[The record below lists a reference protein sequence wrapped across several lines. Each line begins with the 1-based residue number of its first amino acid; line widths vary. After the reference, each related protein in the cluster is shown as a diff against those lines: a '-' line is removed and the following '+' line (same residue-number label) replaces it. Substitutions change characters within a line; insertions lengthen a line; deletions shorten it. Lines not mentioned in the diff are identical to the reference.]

1 MIWLSDEGYQVC
13 DLVHW
18 QPLPDPP
25 GHRVQIMKVAAKQCK
40 TCIYRPN
47 SPLIL
52 TQLEAEITDPKMPGF
67 FKGHRI
73 CHSFDDADDDNVC
86 CRGFWDRHKDHFT
99 LGQIAQRLGFVEMI
113 QEKAVA
119 PPMEKS

>member
-1 MIWLSDEGYQVC
+1 MQ
-13 DLVHW
+13 
-18 QPLPDPP
+18 
-25 GHRVQIMKVAAKQCK
+25 VAAKQCK

-52 TQLEAEITDPKMPGF
+52 TKLEAEIADPRMPGF

-73 CHSFDDADDDNVC
+73 CHHFEDADDDDVC

-99 LGQIAQRLGFVEMI
+99 LGQIAQRLGFVEMVGK
-113 QEKAVA
+113 EKG
-119 PPMEKS
+119 S